1 MKFAEI
7 FHVSSF
13 FHAELDNIIFS
24 LAGLSARLDQIGR
37 GIFVPRDHYDRAIAS
52 LIYINDID
60 SLLALVNKISFS
72 NVCRFVNDM
81 QVLGDLARRNDHVI
95 SLPTESILNSSCI
108 KFVSPNIC
116 DGLFDAASLGQYLFG
131 IDPRNSPMPIFN
143 QYVNE
148 YASHSLSQS
157 KFHLDLLHGKAS
169 ICLAN

>member
-1 MKFAEI
+1 
-7 FHVSSF
+7 
-13 FHAELDNIIFS
+13 
-24 LAGLSARLDQIGR
+24 
-37 GIFVPRDHYDRAIAS
+37 
-52 LIYINDID
+52 
-60 SLLALVNKISFS
+60 
-72 NVCRFVNDM
+72 M